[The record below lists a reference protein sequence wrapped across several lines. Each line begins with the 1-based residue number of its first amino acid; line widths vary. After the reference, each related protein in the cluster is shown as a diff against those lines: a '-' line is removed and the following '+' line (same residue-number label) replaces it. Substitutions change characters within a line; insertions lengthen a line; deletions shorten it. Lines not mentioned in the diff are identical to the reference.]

1 MMCPV
6 KHTAGKPD
14 SNCNICQS
22 ECNTHTETKHMIIY
36 IREAVLCPCTTESN
50 ADYMYTVCFSQG
62 TAMTSK
68 LATYRQCFVIMLLHV
83 IIVVNVQFLQYRL
96 PVHWMTPNNCSTPSN
111 RWPTTRGLH
120 WEHCVFLSGNTCRWG
135 IIQLWHI
142 KTCLKTM
149 SNTLVHG
156 ACYNYDNIKASLHT
170 CLSLAK
176 VLQFLILWRNLYTPK
191 LCGLI
196 WSMVITFLQSFRIL
210 W

>member
-1 MMCPV
+1 MSSRRCASCEACCLLTMSCKQVIWRFTMMCPV

-96 PVHWMTPNNCSTPSN
+96 PVH
-111 RWPTTRGLH
+111 
-120 WEHCVFLSGNTCRWG
+120 
-135 IIQLWHI
+135 
-142 KTCLKTM
+142 
-149 SNTLVHG
+149 
-156 ACYNYDNIKASLHT
+156 
-170 CLSLAK
+170 
-176 VLQFLILWRNLYTPK
+176 
-191 LCGLI
+191 
-196 WSMVITFLQSFRIL
+196 
-210 W
+210 